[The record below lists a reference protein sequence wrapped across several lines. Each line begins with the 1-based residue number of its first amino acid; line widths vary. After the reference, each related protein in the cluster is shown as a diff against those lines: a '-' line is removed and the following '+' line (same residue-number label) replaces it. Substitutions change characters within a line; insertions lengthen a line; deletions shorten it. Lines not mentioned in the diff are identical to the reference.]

1 MSHPVQGR
9 YVHGNRHLSEETLA
23 IVRAINHHEEKLLRA
38 LDDLA
43 AMEDVDK
50 RWLATGRTDVEKGFM
65 SIRRAIM
72 RPDRVRL
79 PGDDAD
85 D

>member
-1 MSHPVQGR
+1 MT
-9 YVHGNRHLSEETLA
+9 EEELA

-43 AMEDVDK
+43 AMPDVDK
-50 RWLATGRTDVEKGFM
+50 RWLASGRKDAEKGFM

-72 RPDRVRL
+72 NPERICL
-79 PGDDAD
+79 PGDSAD